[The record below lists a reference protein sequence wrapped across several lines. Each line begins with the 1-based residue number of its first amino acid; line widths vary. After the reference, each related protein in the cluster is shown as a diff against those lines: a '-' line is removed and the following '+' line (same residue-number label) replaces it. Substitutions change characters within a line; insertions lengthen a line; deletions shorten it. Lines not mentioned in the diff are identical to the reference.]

1 MAAVYSKELFLG
13 WYLITLKLRETVESR
28 FPKKST
34 YVGEIVPEDEPRPP
48 KSEWVISIEEKL
60 SQGRQDNVPDSWA
73 NLSIHRI
80 PRYLKHGEDKDWV
93 PQIVSLGPYH
103 HGGEHLHRMERH
115 KWRSLHRILERSG
128 QGIGLYLDSVK
139 KVERRARACYEGRIS
154 MSRDEFVEMMVLDGC
169 FVIEMFQGFAKG
181 FGKLGY
187 AFDDPVFSMQGSIL
201 QIQRDMIMLENQIPL
216 FILNQLLCLQFGDP
230 IQEERVAKLALQF
243 FSPLIGIPQTGV
255 TGAARRWLTVYPLDE
270 DHSKRS
276 RSVDKY
282 YSLRL
287 KFDPLHDHG
296 KVHCLEVVRRS
307 LLHLG
312 PKRPKTKRWRQS
324 REPLTFCLSELREDG
339 IQIRPRELH
348 SWGDIQFKNGIL
360 AIPPIEIHEGTR
372 SLFLNLIAFEQ
383 SQYNCSHYVTS
394 YVIFMHNL
402 INSPEDILYLRDC
415 RIIKHCLMSD
425 TEVADLFHRL
435 CQGVAFD
442 LEDSYLRDIYE
453 DLVMYHS
460 GLFYLFRNL
469 AISNTCYGM
478 IRFGLAFFWGILKAF
493 LTRKWNAWVAILKN
507 KYFDNPWSIISVIAA
522 FVLLVLTFIQAFYA
536 VYAYYRPRF

>member
-28 FPKKST
+28 FPKIST

-48 KSEWVISIEEKL
+48 KSEWVISIEEKVV
-60 SQGRQDNVPDSWA
+60 QGRQDN
-73 NLSIHRI
+73 
-80 PRYLKHGEDKDWV
+80 HGEDKDWI
-93 PQIVSLGPYH
+93 PQIVSLRPYH
-103 HGGEHLHRMERH
+103 HGGEHLHHMERH

-139 KVERRARACYEGRIS
+139 KVEWRARTCYEGRIS
-154 MSRDEFVEMMVLDGC
+154 MSRDKFVEMLVLDGC
-169 FVIEMFQGFAKG
+169 FVIEMFQGFTEG

-187 AFDDPVFSMQGSIL
+187 AFNDPVFSMQGSIL

-216 FILNQLLCLQFGDP
+216 FILDRLLCLQFGDP

-255 TGAARRWLTVYPLDE
+255 TGASRRWLTVYPLNE

-287 KFDPLHDHG
+287 KFDPLHGHG

-324 REPLTFCLSELREDG
+324 REPLTFCLSELREDSV
-339 IQIRPRELH
+339 P
-348 SWGDIQFKNGIL
+348 IL
-360 AIPPIEIHEGTR
+360 
-372 SLFLNLIAFEQ
+372 
-383 SQYNCSHYVTS
+383 
-394 YVIFMHNL
+394 
-402 INSPEDILYLRDC
+402 EDTLYLRDC

-425 TEVADLFHRL
+425 AEVADLFHRL

-442 LEDSYLRDIYE
+442 LEDSYLKNICE

-469 AISNTCYGM
+469 AISNICYGM

-507 KYFDNPWSIISVIAA
+507 KYFNNP
-522 FVLLVLTFIQAFYA
+522 
-536 VYAYYRPRF
+536 